1 MRSCVPGLGHRR
13 ALRGLTQ
20 GVTFR
25 FAFQTGH
32 SEGNGRQTEGL
43 VMLRNRLV
51 IVQLSF
57 EERLS

>member
-1 MRSCVPGLGHRR
+1 MPGLGHRR

-43 VMLRNRLV
+43 VMLRNGLV